1 MVGILVPIIISLG
14 AFAMIVFIRKYE
26 NSERLKMIE
35 HGMDPTANRPK
46 KAAGGL
52 KFALVFIG
60 IGIGLLVGSI
70 LDSAGIVYEEVAY
83 FSMGFIFGGLG
94 LLAGYIIQ
102 TKQMREEE
110 EREKQQGTSVS

>member
-1 MVGILVPIIISLG
+1 MIGILVPIIISLG

-46 KAAGGL
+46 RVAGGL
-52 KFALVFIG
+52 KFALVAIG
-60 IGIGLLVGSI
+60 VGIGLLIGSV

-94 LLAGYIIQ
+94 LLTGYIIQ
-102 TKQMREEE
+102 TKQMKEEE
-110 EREKQQGTSVS
+110 GRERQQSAS